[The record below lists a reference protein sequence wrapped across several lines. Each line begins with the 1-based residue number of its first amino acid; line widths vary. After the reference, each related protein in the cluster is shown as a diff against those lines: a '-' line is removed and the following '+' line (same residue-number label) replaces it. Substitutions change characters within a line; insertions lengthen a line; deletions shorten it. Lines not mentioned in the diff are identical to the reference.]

1 MLKKVIKDST
11 PTMISVLL
19 YSLYGVMDGL
29 FVGKATGDIGLAA
42 VNIGWPLVSL
52 IMAMGVGIGSGGSVL
67 ISYYSGSGRSKEARE
82 VYGSTIALLL
92 VTGMLLLLLLLQYEK
107 ILYILG
113 ARNEVYIQ
121 AEAYIRILLFGSIPI
136 VLGSGMLPVLR
147 NIGMAFHA
155 LVCMV
160 TGVILNIG
168 INYYLMMIL
177 DWGVEGAAYGTVISQ
192 SIVVIMVAV
201 FIGCNKKQE
210 LYVYLS
216 PQYIREIIQSG
227 ITPFGIY
234 IAPSI
239 TLIFTNLQCL
249 AYGGETVVASYAV
262 ISYIVFPVLS
272 TLGGVGDG
280 TQPLISYYFGA
291 NKQGEVKEIRRIAS
305 CTLIILSVG
314 IIIAVVTMTE
324 NIGMWFGLSEQART
338 YFTVG
343 MRVSAI
349 AFIGQAFTKFNGVY
363 LNATMRSKFAVTLT
377 YLESLLVNPIL
388 LLVLPMFGGVVGI
401 WLAPSVTAMIMLL
414 IYRKYQYVSQ
424 KEHREAL

>member
-1 MLKKVIKDST
+1 MLKKVMKDST

-52 IMAMGVGIGSGGSVL
+52 IMAMGVGIGAGGSVL
-67 ISYYSGSGRSKEARE
+67 ISYYSGSGKSKEARE
-82 VYGSTIALLL
+82 VYGTTITLLL
-92 VTGMLLLLLLLQYEK
+92 ITGMMLLLLLLQYEN
-107 ILYILG
+107 ILYLLG

-121 AEAYIRILLFGSIPI
+121 AEAYIRILLLGSIPI

-147 NIGMAFHA
+147 NIGMSFHA

-192 SIVVIMVAV
+192 SIVVVMVFI
-201 FIGCNKKQE
+201 FIGCNKKQGI
-210 LYVYLS
+210 YVYLS
-216 PQYIREIIQSG
+216 PRYIREIIKSG

-262 ISYIVFPVLS
+262 ISYIVFPALS

-291 NKQGEVKEIRRIAS
+291 NKQGEVKEIRKIAS
-305 CTLIILSVG
+305 CTLIILSIG
-314 IIIAVVTMTE
+314 IIIAVVVLTE
-324 NIGMWFGLSEQART
+324 NIGIWFGLSERARA

-343 MRVSAI
+343 MRVSSV

-363 LNATMRSKFAVTLT
+363 LNATMRSRFAVTLT

-388 LLVLPMFGGVVGI
+388 LLVLPMVGGVVGI
-401 WLAPSVTAMIMLL
+401 WLAPSVTAIIMLL
-414 IYRKYQYVSQ
+414 IYRNYTYISQ
-424 KEHREAL
+424 KQHEEIL

>member
-1 MLKKVIKDST
+1 MLRKVIKDSM
-11 PTMISVLL
+11 PTMLAVLL

-42 VNIGWPLVSL
+42 VNIGWPLVAL

-67 ISYYSGSGRSKEARE
+67 ISYYSGSGKSKEARE

-92 VTGMLLLLLLLQYEK
+92 ITGVILLLLLLQYEN
-107 ILYILG
+107 ILYLLG
-113 ARNEVYIQ
+113 ARDDVYIQ
-121 AEAYIRILLFGSIPI
+121 AEAYIRILLFGSISI

-147 NIGMAFHA
+147 NIEMSFHA
-155 LVCMV
+155 LVCMI
-160 TGVILNIG
+160 TGVVLNIG
-168 INYYLMMIL
+168 INYYLMLIL

-192 SIVVIMVAV
+192 SIVVVLVFI
-201 FIGCNKKQE
+201 FIGCNKKQGISF
-210 LYVYLS
+210 YLS
-216 PQYIREIIQSG
+216 SKYIREIIKSG

-291 NKQGEVKEIRRIAS
+291 NKQSEVKEIRKIAS
-305 CTLIILSVG
+305 TTLIILSIG
-314 IIIAVVTMTE
+314 IIIAIVLLTE
-324 NIGMWFGLSEQART
+324 NIGIWFGLSEQARG

-343 MRVSAI
+343 MRISSV

-388 LLVLPMFGGVVGI
+388 LLVLPALGGVLGI
-401 WLAPSVTAMIMLL
+401 WLTPSVTAMIMIL
-414 IYRKYQYVSQ
+414 IY
-424 KEHREAL
+424 